1 MAERIRGFDWSRT
14 PLGPSEG
21 WSPAL
26 RTTVGLMLANRFPM
40 LLWWGPDY
48 ICIYND
54 AYIPILGLKH
64 PNALGLPVR
73 ECWSEIWDILKPL
86 IDTPFS
92 GGPSTWIEDFELHIQ
107 RSGFTEETHFTV
119 AYSPAPDAATP
130 SGIGG
135 VLATVHE
142 ISQKVVAERRVSILR
157 DLGTEA
163 AENTAEETCRVAV
176 QTLAR
181 HSKDVPF
188 ALLYLVDPDGA
199 HARLAGAAGTE
210 PGQGASP
217 QVVSLDPAGTD
228 PGWPLAVAFR
238 GHGIVEVTNLSSR
251 FDAVPVGP
259 WPEPPHAAV
268 LLPLRSN
275 KADKPFGLIVGGV
288 SSRLKL
294 DEQYKSF
301 YELAA
306 NQIATTIAKAR
317 AYEEER
323 KRAETLAEIDRVK
336 TAFFSNVSHEFRTPL
351 TLMLGPLEELKRELG
366 RTPDAQS
373 SPPYQQVDLIQRNGL
388 RLLKLVNTL
397 LDFSRIEAGRVRAAY
412 QPVDLS
418 AFTAELASVF
428 RSAVEQAGLRLDI
441 DCPPMSE
448 PAYVDREMWEKIVLN
463 LVSNAFKFT
472 FEGVI
477 EVKLRNSGAHF
488 ELTVRDTGTGIPA
501 DELPKLFERF
511 HRVAG
516 ARGRTYE
523 GSGIGLAL
531 VQDLVRLHGGTV
543 AAEST
548 YRSEGAISHQRR
560 SGLPPRG
567 CRPRSDRSRSSR
579 RPCAG
584 SRTPGR
590 MMNQSF
596 GMLLLA
602 SRPKVS
608 QPSVRGSF
616 SSTIVL
622 TCATTCDACLAHA
635 TTCRWRKMVKLHTP
649 R

>member
-188 ALLYLVDPDGA
+188 ALLYLVDLDGA

-228 PGWPLAVAFR
+228 QGWPLAVAFR

-251 FDAVPVGP
+251 FDAVPAGP

-323 KRAETLAEIDRVK
+323 KRAEALVEIDRVK

-351 TLMLGPLEELKRELG
+351 TLMLGPLEELKRALG

-397 LDFSRIEAGRVRAAY
+397 LDFSRIEAGRVQAAY
-412 QPVDLS
+412 EPVDLS

-428 RSAVEQAGLRLDI
+428 RSAVEQG
-441 DCPPMSE
+441 
-448 PAYVDREMWEKIVLN
+448 
-463 LVSNAFKFT
+463 
-472 FEGVI
+472 
-477 EVKLRNSGAHF
+477 
-488 ELTVRDTGTGIPA
+488 
-501 DELPKLFERF
+501 
-511 HRVAG
+511 RVA
-516 ARGRTYE
+516 ARHRL
-523 GSGIGLAL
+523 SAN
-531 VQDLVRLHGGTV
+531 VRAGV
-543 AAEST
+543 C
-548 YRSEGAISHQRR
+548 R
-560 SGLPPRG
+560 SGNVGKDRPQSRLECLQVHFRG
-567 CRPRSDRSRSSR
+567 CH
-579 RPCAG
+579 
-584 SRTPGR
+584 
-590 MMNQSF
+590 
-596 GMLLLA
+596 
-602 SRPKVS
+602 
-608 QPSVRGSF
+608 RG
-616 SSTIVL
+616 
-622 TCATTCDACLAHA
+622 
-635 TTCRWRKMVKLHTP
+635 
-649 R
+649 